1 MRYEYVNVIDF
12 VAPYMSESPT
22 QEQLESFGKH
32 LSLMH
37 SSASMRDSEESQKQ
51 EFSAFL
57 EKIFSYTLRSRGK
70 IDLAILMEYKI
81 IACVEDAKESILE
94 YKASRPESKIDSL
107 AYNLQIDLIE
117 SR

>member
-22 QEQLESFGKH
+22 QEQLTSFSKH

-57 EKIFSYTLRSRGK
+57 EKIFSLSLIHISEPTRPRPRSRMPSS
-70 IDLAILMEYKI
+70 A
-81 IACVEDAKESILE
+81 
-94 YKASRPESKIDSL
+94 
-107 AYNLQIDLIE
+107 
-117 SR
+117 

>member
-22 QEQLESFGKH
+22 QEQLTSFGKH

-37 SSASMRDSEESQKQ
+37 SSVSMRDSEESQKQ
-51 EFSAFL
+51 GFSAFL

-70 IDLAILMEYKI
+70 IDLAILMECKI
-81 IACVEDAKESILE
+81 IACVEGTKESILKIQSL
-94 YKASRPESKIDSL
+94 KARI
-107 AYNLQIDLIE
+107 
-117 SR
+117 

>member
-1 MRYEYVNVIDF
+1 MRYEYVNVMDF
-12 VAPYMSESPT
+12 VAPYMSERPT
-22 QEQLESFGKH
+22 QNQLISFGKH

-70 IDLAILMEYKI
+70 IDLATLMECKI
-81 IACVEDAKESILE
+81 IACVEGTKEFILRIQSL
-94 YKASRPESKIDSL
+94 KARI
-107 AYNLQIDLIE
+107 
-117 SR
+117 